1 MNKIIIGVIGG
12 SAGNEKVRKT
22 AYEVGKL
29 IAEAGA
35 LLVCGGLSGVMEAA
49 CKGAREAGGTTIG
62 ILKGRSIED
71 ANPYVDIPVAT
82 GLGHGR
88 NLVIIN
94 TARALIA
101 ISGRYG
107 TLSEIAFAI
116 QSGKPVFGLGT
127 WDIEGVIK
135 CDSPEEAVKK
145 ALEAS
150 RNLQI

>member
-1 MNKIIIGVIGG
+1 LSKKIIGVIGG
-12 SAGNEKVRKT
+12 SAGDEKVRKT

-29 IAEAGA
+29 IAESGA
-35 LLVCGGLSGVMEAA
+35 MLVCGGLSGVMEAA

-62 ILKGRSIED
+62 ILKGQSISD

-94 TARALIA
+94 TAGALIA
-101 ISGRYG
+101 VSGRYG

-116 QSGKPVFGLGT
+116 QSGKQVFGLGT
-127 WDIEGVIK
+127 WDIEGIAK
-135 CDSPEEAVKK
+135 CENPKEAVEK
-145 ALEAS
+145 ALQACE
-150 RNLQI
+150 I

>member
-1 MNKIIIGVIGG
+1 MSKKIIGVIGG
-12 SAGNEKVRKT
+12 SAGDEKVRET
-22 AYEVGKL
+22 AYETGRL

-35 LLVCGGLSGVMEAA
+35 MLVCGGLSGVMEAA

-62 ILKGRSIED
+62 ILKGESIAD

-88 NLVIIN
+88 NLIIIN
-94 TARALIA
+94 TACALIA
-101 ISGRYG
+101 VSGRYG

-135 CDSPEEAVKK
+135 CDSPEEAVGK
-145 ALEAS
+145 ALAACED
-150 RNLQI
+150 

>member
-1 MNKIIIGVIGG
+1 MSKKIIGVIGG
-12 SAGNEKVRKT
+12 SAGDEKVRKT
-22 AYEVGKL
+22 AQEVGRL
-29 IAEAGA
+29 IAESGA
-35 LLVCGGLSGVMEAA
+35 MLVCGGLSGVMEAA

-62 ILKGRSIED
+62 ILKGQSIAD

-94 TARALIA
+94 TACALIA

-127 WDIEGVIK
+127 WDIDGVVECEDPK
-135 CDSPEEAVKK
+135 EAVER
-145 ALEAS
+145 ALLACEE
-150 RNLQI
+150 

>member
-1 MNKIIIGVIGG
+1 LSKKIIGVIGG
-12 SAGNEKVRKT
+12 SAGDEKVRKT
-22 AYEVGKL
+22 AYEVGRL

-35 LLVCGGLSGVMEAA
+35 MLVCGGLSGVMEAA
-49 CKGAREAGGTTIG
+49 CKGARESGGTTIG
-62 ILKGRSIED
+62 ILKGQMVDD
-71 ANPYVDIPVAT
+71 ANPYVDIPIAT

-94 TARALIA
+94 TAGALVA

-127 WDIEGVIK
+127 WDIEGVVNCETPK
-135 CDSPEEAVKK
+135 EAVEK
-145 ALEAS
+145 ALQACE
-150 RNLQI
+150 I

>member
-1 MNKIIIGVIGG
+1 LSKKIIGVIGG
-12 SAGNEKVRKT
+12 SAGDEKVRKT
-22 AYEVGKL
+22 AYEVGRL

-35 LLVCGGLSGVMEAA
+35 MLVCGGLSGVMEAA
-49 CKGAREAGGTTIG
+49 CKGARESGGTTIG
-62 ILKGRSIED
+62 ILKGQMVDD
-71 ANPYVDIPVAT
+71 ANPYVDIPIAT

-94 TARALIA
+94 TAGALIA

-127 WDIEGVIK
+127 WDIEGVVYCENPK
-135 CDSPEEAVKK
+135 EAVEK
-145 ALEAS
+145 ALQACE
-150 RNLQI
+150 I

>member
-1 MNKIIIGVIGG
+1 MKRIIGVIGS
-12 SAGNEKVRKT
+12 SAVDRNAYDT

-35 LLVCGGLSGVMEAA
+35 TLICGGLSGVMEAV
-49 CKGAREAGGTTIG
+49 CKGAGEGGGTAIG
-62 ILKGRSIED
+62 ILPGSRIEE
-71 ANPYVDIPVAT
+71 ANRYVDIPVAT

-94 TARALIA
+94 TASAIVA

-107 TLSEIAFAI
+107 TLSEIAFAL

-127 WDIEGVIK
+127 WDIDGVIPCRTPK
-135 CDSPEEAVKK
+135 EAVDK
-145 ALEAS
+145 ALEDIKS
-150 RNLQI
+150 RH